1 MTTCIGGDNCW
12 KTRAKAWHNCEV
24 CKHATQVTQ
33 KKHWVC
39 ALCWPKFYMETL
51 GAGYP
56 CCEGIKCIKARD
68 AESTRRQAA
77 STPPAPVRD
86 DQLQLP
92 PAALPPAPAPAALPP
107 ARTPAALPLAPPAEE
122 MAAMLRELV
131 EEVAALKRQMADMC
145 AAAAL
150 PNADKARR
158 GGLRRWDP

>member
-1 MTTCIGGDNCW
+1 
-12 KTRAKAWHNCEV
+12 
-24 CKHATQVTQ
+24 
-33 KKHWVC
+33 
-39 ALCWPKFYMETL
+39 LCWPKFYMETL
-51 GAGYP
+51 GAGYH
-56 CCEGIKCIKARD
+56 CCEGIKCVKARD
-68 AESTRRQAA
+68 AESARRQAA
-77 STPPAPVRD
+77 ATPAAPVND
-86 DQLQLP
+86 NQLQLP

-107 ARTPAALPLAPPAEE
+107 AGTPAKLPLAPPPEE